1 MLDEGCL
8 ILEIT
13 SEVKPD
19 ASEILEHR
27 FVLPPGGVGRKPQT
41 SLRVL

>member
-8 ILEIT
+8 SQKIT

-19 ASEILEHR
+19 ASKILEHR
-27 FVLPPGGVGRKPQT
+27 FVLPPG
-41 SLRVL
+41 